1 MEDEE
6 VVEVVVVVSV
16 VAEVAEAV
24 EVVDLEGDEEEEG
37 EEVDL
42 EEDEVVEASPKA
54 QVNSASFHV
63 QSPGLQSR
71 LGNIAHYMYV
81 IFNLV
86 CNWLIQRVCKSENI
100 SFKFGISLQLQK
112 EQYKISREKR
122 RPLARMIETR

>member
-16 VAEVAEAV
+16 VAEVV

-71 LGNIAHYMYV
+71 LGNIAHYV

-86 CNWLIQRVCKSENI
+86 CNWLIQRVCNSENI

>member
-54 QVNSASFHV
+54 QVNSTSFHV

-71 LGNIAHYMYV
+71 LGNIAHYV

>member
-71 LGNIAHYMYV
+71 LGNIAHYV
-81 IFNLV
+81 IFNLE
-86 CNWLIQRVCKSENI
+86 CNWQIQRVCNSENI

>member
-1 MEDEE
+1 MEDAE

-42 EEDEVVEASPKA
+42 EEDEVVEAFPKA

-71 LGNIAHYMYV
+71 LGNIAHYV

-86 CNWLIQRVCKSENI
+86 CNWLIQRVCNSENI

>member
-6 VVEVVVVVSV
+6 VVEVVVSV

-71 LGNIAHYMYV
+71 LGNIAHYV

-86 CNWLIQRVCKSENI
+86 CNWLIQRVCNSENI

>member
-24 EVVDLEGDEEEEG
+24 EVVDLEGDEEGEG

-71 LGNIAHYMYV
+71 LGNIAHYV

-86 CNWLIQRVCKSENI
+86 CNWLIQRVCNSENI

>member
-42 EEDEVVEASPKA
+42 EEEEVVEASPKA

-71 LGNIAHYMYV
+71 LGNIAHYV

>member
-1 MEDEE
+1 MEDAE

-24 EVVDLEGDEEEEG
+24 EVVDLEGDEEEG

-71 LGNIAHYMYV
+71 LGNIAHYV

-86 CNWLIQRVCKSENI
+86 CNWLIQRVCNSENI